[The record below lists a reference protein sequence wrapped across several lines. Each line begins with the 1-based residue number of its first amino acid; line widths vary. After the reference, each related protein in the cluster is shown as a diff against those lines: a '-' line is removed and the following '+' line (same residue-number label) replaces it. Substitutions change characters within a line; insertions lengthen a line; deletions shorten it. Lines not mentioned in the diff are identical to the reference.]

1 MSVQLPLGLH
11 LPNLKTFSRF
21 IIADNHLTIEM
32 LKAFVTEAKEQQIY
46 IFGSAALGKTHL
58 LQAVCHLAHKQNKR
72 AAYLPLH
79 QIINESPECLVGL
92 ASLDI
97 LCIDDL
103 QQLAQNQD
111 WEIALFNLI
120 NQCRDNHTQLLF
132 SADVGPKQL
141 NIALPDLLSRLQW
154 GPALAIKPLDDEH
167 KKEFL
172 LALAQSKGLTLD
184 QRVAEYILQRYR
196 RDIVSLEALFE
207 QLDKASLANQRSLTI
222 PFIKQVLQED

>member
-21 IIADNHLTIEM
+21 IVADNHLTIEM
-32 LKAFVTEAKEQQIY
+32 LKAFVTKAHEQQIY
-46 IFGSAALGKTHL
+46 IFASEAMGKTHL

-72 AAYLPLH
+72 VAYLPLK
-79 QIINESPECLVGL
+79 QIINESTDCLIGL

-97 LCIDDL
+97 LCIDDIHVV
-103 QQLAQNQD
+103 AQHQD
-111 WEIALFNLI
+111 WEIAVFNLI

-141 NIALPDLLSRLQW
+141 DIALPDLLSRLQW
-154 GPALAIKPLDDEH
+154 GPALAIKPLDDER
-167 KKEFL
+167 KKDFL
-172 LALAQSKGLTLD
+172 KALAQSKGLTLD
-184 QRVAEYILQRYR
+184 LRVVDYILQHYR
-196 RDIVSLEALFE
+196 RDILSLEALFE

-222 PFIKQVLQED
+222 PFIKQVLKED